1 MSKYLCADCVLREQC
16 DGEWTTNC
24 ANYKKEPLTNE
35 EWFDSLTLTEKSEFM
50 AKAFESLLD
59 DIENGKDV
67 SFVKTVAFW
76 DYWLKAVHK
85 E

>member
-1 MSKYLCADCVLREQC
+1 
-16 DGEWTTNC
+16 
-24 ANYKKEPLTNE
+24 
-35 EWFDSLTLTEKSEFM
+35 M